1 MDVKPSP
8 PANPSTAANAEVKAE
23 GPQPQPPPVAPM
35 PEMGAAPVASMDV
48 DAPPPPPPPPALQV
62 PPKQDVTKEQP
73 QQMGAPPA
81 PMDMPGEPLQGP
93 NAVKQA
99 NAAPSANDP
108 GAGLNFTNMQFTLV
122 PANEDTQNQGAE
134 QDSSTFNPPD
144 GDDLLDGLLPDDID
158 PVSDLTQNN
167 EPSSI
172 QDSNMA
178 DANANG
184 NGSMGNNADTAM
196 MDTALDDI
204 LGLDLANADGTDF
217 DFGLE
222 GGSFND
228 LINSHD
234 INTDDNNMATQSGD
248 FDSIFGLDNMGGA
261 S

>member
-62 PPKQDVTKEQP
+62 PPKQDVPKEQP

-158 PVSDLTQNN
+158 PVGDLTQNN